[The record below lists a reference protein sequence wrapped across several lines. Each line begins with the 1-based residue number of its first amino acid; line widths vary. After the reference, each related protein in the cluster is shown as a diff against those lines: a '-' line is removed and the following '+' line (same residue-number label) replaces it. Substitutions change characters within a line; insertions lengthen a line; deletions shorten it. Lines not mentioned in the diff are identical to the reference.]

1 MDVSSE
7 YRNRSQYPPRARWSD
22 EQNTRYVYDLRD
34 RDDDRYS
41 RNRFNYMHLLIF
53 LIVIVLVIMLVSAAT
68 QPALAVTRTQY
79 VV

>member
-7 YRNRSQYPPRARWSD
+7 YANRYRPRNRWSD

-34 RDDDRYS
+34 RDGDRYP
-41 RNRFNYMHLLIF
+41 RDRFNYMHLFIL
-53 LIVIVLVIMLVSAAT
+53 LIVIILVIMLVSAAT
-68 QPALAVTRTQY
+68 QSGPTVVSRTQY